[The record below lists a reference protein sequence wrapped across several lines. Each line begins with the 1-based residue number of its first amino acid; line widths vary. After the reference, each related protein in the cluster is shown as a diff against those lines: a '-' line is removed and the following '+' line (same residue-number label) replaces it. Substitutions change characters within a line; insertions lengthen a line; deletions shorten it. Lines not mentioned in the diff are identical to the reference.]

1 MNNNSDTH
9 MTENNSWQ
17 EYFNSHAP
25 RYMQNP
31 FTYGTL
37 KEIDFLINELAL
49 PKGSRIL
56 DIGCGTGRHSIELAK
71 YGYIVTG
78 VDISSGMLTEAEAT
92 AKDEGIEIEL
102 VNSDAVEYRSEPVFD
117 AAICLCEGAFCL
129 LGEGDDPHERDLS
142 ILRNIFDALKPGAKF
157 ILTALNGCMPIRQYT
172 QEDIDRGIFDP
183 VTLVETH
190 LMEIDNS
197 EDILIVRERS
207 YTPSELVLLFKIAGF
222 KIENVWGG
230 TAGNWGKRPLD
241 LDEMEVMVAARK
253 PVL

>member
-1 MNNNSDTH
+1 MAET
-9 MTENNSWQ
+9 NSWRD
-17 EYFNSHAP
+17 YFDSHAA
-25 RYMQNP
+25 RYMLNP

-37 KEIDFLINELAL
+37 KEIDFLVEELAL

-56 DIGCGTGRHSIELAK
+56 DIGCGTGRHSIGLAK
-71 YGYIVTG
+71 HGYNMTG
-78 VDISSGMLTEAEAT
+78 VDISSGMLAEAKDA
-92 AKDEGIEIEL
+92 AKDEGVKIEL
-102 VNSDAVEYRSEPVFD
+102 VSADAAEYRSEPVFD

-129 LGEGDDPHERDLS
+129 LGEGDDPHERDLT
-142 ILRNIFDALKPGAKF
+142 ILRNIFAALKPGAKF

-190 LMEIDNS
+190 LMEMDDS
-197 EDILIVRERS
+197 EDILVVRERS
-207 YTPSELVLLFKIAGF
+207 YTPPELVLLFRIAGF
-222 KIENVWGG
+222 KVENVWGG

-241 LDEMEVMVAARK
+241 PDEMEVMVTARK

>member
-1 MNNNSDTH
+1 MPES
-9 MTENNSWQ
+9 NSWK
-17 EYFNSHAP
+17 EYFDGHAP

-37 KEIDFLINELAL
+37 KEIDFLVEELAL

-56 DIGCGTGRHSIELAK
+56 DIGCGTGRHAIELAK
-71 YGYIVTG
+71 HGYIVTG
-78 VDISSGMLTEAEAT
+78 VDISSGMLAEAEGA
-92 AKDEGIEIEL
+92 AKDEGAEIEL
-102 VNSDAVEYRSEPVFD
+102 VNSNAEEYRSGPVFD

-129 LGEGDDPHERDLS
+129 LEEGDDPHERDLT
-142 ILRNIFDALKPGAKF
+142 ILRNIFAALKPGAEF

-190 LMEIDNS
+190 LMEMDDS
-197 EDILIVRERS
+197 KDILVVRERS
-207 YTPSELVLLFKIAGF
+207 YTPSELVLLFKITGF
-222 KIENVWGG
+222 KVENVWGG

-241 LDEMEVMVAARK
+241 LDEMEVMVTARK

>member
-1 MNNNSDTH
+1 MAET
-9 MTENNSWQ
+9 NSWQ
-17 EYFNSHAP
+17 EYFDSHAP

-37 KEIDFLINELAL
+37 KEIDFLIEELAL

-71 YGYIVTG
+71 RGYTMIG
-78 VDISSGMLTEAEAT
+78 VDISSGMLAEADAA
-92 AKDEGIEIEL
+92 AKDEGVEIEL
-102 VNSDAVEYRSEPVFD
+102 VNANAAEYRSEPVFD

-129 LGEGDDPHERDLS
+129 LGEGDDPYERDLT
-142 ILRNIFDALKPGAKF
+142 ILQNIFATLKPGAKF
-157 ILTALNGCMPIRQYT
+157 IMTALNGCMPIRQYT

-190 LMEIDNS
+190 LMEKDDS
-197 EDILIVRERS
+197 EGILIVRERS
-207 YTPSELVLLFKIAGF
+207 YTPPELVLLFRIAGF
-222 KIENVWGG
+222 KVENVWGG

-241 LDEMEVMVAARK
+241 LDEMEVMVIARK

>member
-1 MNNNSDTH
+1 
-9 MTENNSWQ
+9 MTQTNSWR
-17 EYFNSHAP
+17 EYFDSHAP

-37 KEIDFLINELAL
+37 KEIDFLVEELAL

-71 YGYIVTG
+71 HGYIVTG
-78 VDISSGMLTEAEAT
+78 VDISSGMLAEAEAA
-92 AKDEGIEIEL
+92 AKDEGVEIEL
-102 VNSDAVEYRSEPVFD
+102 VNANAAEYISEPVFD

-129 LGEGDDPHERDLS
+129 LGEEDDSHEPDLT
-142 ILRNIFDALKPGAKF
+142 ILKNIFAALKPGTKF

-183 VTLVETH
+183 ITMVETH
-190 LMEIDNS
+190 LMEKDDS
-197 EDILIVRERS
+197 EDILVVRERS
-207 YTPSELVLLFKIAGF
+207 YTPPELVLLFRIAGF
-222 KIENVWGG
+222 KVENVWGG

-241 LDEMEVMVAARK
+241 LDEMEVMVVARK

>member
-1 MNNNSDTH
+1 
-9 MTENNSWQ
+9 MTQTNSWQ
-17 EYFNSHAP
+17 EYFDSHAL

-37 KEIDFLINELAL
+37 KEIDFLVEELAL

-71 YGYIVTG
+71 HGYIVTG
-78 VDISSGMLTEAEAT
+78 VDISTGMLTEAEA
-92 AKDEGIEIEL
+92 AARDEGVEIEL
-102 VNSDAVEYRSEPVFD
+102 VNVNATEYRSEPVFD

-129 LGEGDDPHERDLS
+129 LGEGDDSHERDLT
-142 ILRNIFDALKPGAKF
+142 ILRNTFTSMKPGGKF
-157 ILTALNGCMPIRQYT
+157 VMTALNGYKPLREYT

-183 VTLVETH
+183 LTLVETH
-190 LMEIDNS
+190 LMEKDDS
-197 EDILIVRERS
+197 EDILVVRERS
-207 YTPSELVLLFKIAGF
+207 YTPPELVLLFRIAGF
-222 KIENVWGG
+222 KVENVWGG

-241 LDEMEVMVAARK
+241 LDEMEVMIVARK

>member
-1 MNNNSDTH
+1 MPET
-9 MTENNSWQ
+9 NSWQ
-17 EYFNSHAP
+17 DYFNSHAP

-37 KEIDFLINELAL
+37 KEIEFLVEELSL

-71 YGYIVTG
+71 HGYIMTG
-78 VDISSGMLTEAEAT
+78 VDISSGMLAEAELA

-102 VNSDAVEYRSEPVFD
+102 INANAAEYRSEPVFD

-129 LGEGDDPHERDLS
+129 LDEEDDPHERDLT
-142 ILRNIFDALKPGAKF
+142 ILRNIFDALKPGGKF

-172 QEDIDRGIFDP
+172 REDIDRGIFDP
-183 VTLVETH
+183 VTMIETH
-190 LMEIDNS
+190 LMEKDDS

-207 YTPSELVLLFKIAGF
+207 YTPPELVLLFRIAGF
-222 KIENVWGG
+222 KVENVWGG

-241 LDEMEVMVAARK
+241 LDEMEVMVVARK

>member
-1 MNNNSDTH
+1 

-17 EYFNSHAP
+17 EYFDSHAP

-37 KEIDFLINELAL
+37 KEIDFLIEELDL

-71 YGYIVTG
+71 HGYVVTG
-78 VDISSGMLTEAEAT
+78 VDISSGMLAEAEAT
-92 AKDEGIEIEL
+92 AKDEGVEIEL
-102 VNSDAVEYRSEPVFD
+102 VNVDATEYRSEPVFD

-129 LGEGDDPHERDLS
+129 LREGDDPHERDLT
-142 ILRNIFDALKPGAKF
+142 ILRNIFTAIKPGAQF

-183 VTLVETH
+183 ITMVETH
-190 LMEIDNS
+190 LMEKDDS
-197 EDILIVRERS
+197 EDILVVRERS
-207 YTPSELVLLFKIAGF
+207 YTPPELVLLFRIAGF
-222 KIENVWGG
+222 KVENVWGG

-241 LDEMEVMVAARK
+241 LDEMEIMVVARK